1 MAIATDSLD
10 AIFSDLAVT
19 VVAGGV
25 TGKGILDEP
34 TSIVAGDQGLYVD
47 RVLHCKSSDF
57 GTLVGGD
64 SITVGGVNYK
74 VRTCEKDIDCL
85 TCQISLEKV

>member
-19 VVAGGV
+19 CVAGGV

-34 TSIVAGDQGLYVD
+34 TSIVAGDQVLYVD

-64 SITVGGVNYK
+64 SITVGGVSYK
-74 VRTCEKDIDCL
+74 VRTCEKDIDGL

>member
-10 AIFSDLAVT
+10 SIFSDLAVT
-19 VVAGGV
+19 CIAGGV

-34 TSIVAGDQGLYVD
+34 TSIVAGDQVLYVD

-74 VRTCEKDIDCL
+74 VRTCEKDIDGL

>member
-10 AIFSDLAVT
+10 SIFSDLAVT
-19 VVAGGV
+19 CVAGGL

-34 TSIVAGDQGLYVD
+34 TSIVAGDQVLYVD

-74 VRTCEKDIDCL
+74 VRTCEKDIDGL

>member
-1 MAIATDSLD
+1 MSIQTDSLD

-34 TSIVAGDQGLYVD
+34 TSIVAGDQVLYVD

-64 SITVGGVNYK
+64 SITVGGVSYK
-74 VRTCEKDIDCL
+74 VRTCEKDIDGL

>member
-10 AIFSDLAVT
+10 SIFSDLAVT
-19 VVAGGV
+19 CVAGGV

-34 TSIVAGDQGLYVD
+34 TSIVAGDQVLYVD

-74 VRTCEKDIDCL
+74 VRTCEKDIDGL

>member
-34 TSIVAGDQGLYVD
+34 TSIVAGDQVLYVD
-47 RVLHCKSSDF
+47 RVVHCKSSDF

-74 VRTCEKDIDCL
+74 VRTCEKDIDGL